1 MIKSSSKRANIWGLC
16 EICLCS
22 PSSRTLYKLALE
34 PQVPFASLSS
44 PAVMDIRRLRRRL
57 LEKIIDR
64 KCVYYALA
72 KVQILI
78 SAPVVFFKDNR
89 DNRDNSLI
97 VFFLRFSFT
106 SKLKIVSIVSIV
118 FKTSASGPNKKK
130 FCFKKTSLA
139 KKNIVFTA
147 RVRKK

>member
-1 MIKSSSKRANIWGLC
+1 MILVS
-16 EICLCS
+16 
-22 PSSRTLYKLALE
+22 ALGVFLKTIAMILVSAPGVFLKTIE
-34 PQVPFASLSS
+34 MS
-44 PAVMDIRRLRRRL
+44 
-57 LEKIIDR
+57 
-64 KCVYYALA
+64 
-72 KVQILI
+72 LI

-130 FCFKKTSLA
+130 FCFKKP
-139 KKNIVFTA
+139 
-147 RVRKK
+147 R